1 MVDQL
6 LGRLAPDRHELVLF
20 DINRAAVKST
30 LLLSDPRTLTARLVG
45 DASLPFGLN
54 LITNEH
60 PDSMTVV
67 NRYTP
72 AQSDEITVVP
82 LGLAWPTGVISLSH
96 VALPFPPDDPLY
108 GARPPDDDDVL
119 FLGQMDIKGE
129 RGLLRIPADWLL
141 RLRHNPFYAYLE
153 QRTLEWLDVDTG

>member
-1 MVDQL
+1 M
-6 LGRLAPDRHELVLF
+6 
-20 DINRAAVKST
+20 
-30 LLLSDPRTLTARLVG
+30 
-45 DASLPFGLN
+45 
-54 LITNEH
+54 
-60 PDSMTVV
+60 
-67 NRYTP
+67 
-72 AQSDEITVVP
+72 
-82 LGLAWPTGVISLSH
+82 
-96 VALPFPPDDPLY
+96 ALPFPPDDPLY